1 MMQSDHDA
9 KLIDAEYERARD
21 AGELDERFAAEASAR
36 RRTAPVSPGTGENM
50 SKAQHTPGPWKIQDA
65 GPNSGNIIRFE
76 IVWTANGTDFHSIC
90 EIEDSTVDA
99 KDKKAAARMDEANA
113 RLIAAAPAL
122 LAACEAAT
130 DLFALGVG
138 GVSTSDYTKANA
150 DRCIERSRVIMA
162 QLKAAIAAAREG
174 GSQ

>member
-122 LAACEAAT
+122 LAACEAALDMMKRAWSDDDGGGPAFQRD
-130 DLFALGVG
+130 DLAFL
-138 GVSTSDYTKANA
+138 
-150 DRCIERSRVIMA
+150 R
-162 QLKAAIAAAREG
+162 AAIAAAREG